1 MVALPVLAEFGIH
14 IEAVVELTLI
24 VTQKFIEL
32 E

>member
-1 MVALPVLAEFGIH
+1 MVALPVLAEFVIN
-14 IEAVVELTLI
+14 IEADVELTLI